1 MEQLTQLLETL
12 ENELQ
17 AHQQAE
23 EAAKKAAKETSI
35 KIKAVKKL
43 IESFDAKPQA

>member
-17 AHQQAE
+17 AHLELGRA
-23 EAAKKAAKETSI
+23 
-35 KIKAVKKL
+35 
-43 IESFDAKPQA
+43 IEWYEQINKPRKH